1 MCEDPSLRTGTTQR
15 GRYFRPRFFERG
27 EKMKHE
33 LFVEQPVLDLK
44 EGIKV
49 SKETELIYK
58 NDKVEQ
64 VLKDLVLETILDD
77 SGTNGINTY
86 KSKSYLSINL
96 NPGDILLFD
105 ENRGYYMPP
114 YPVTSIDDAISD
126 MTSLSDLPRFKDMG

>member
-1 MCEDPSLRTGTTQR
+1 LRGGVKLSPLFLKGANMR
-15 GRYFRPRFFERG
+15 
-27 EKMKHE
+27 HE

-49 SKETELIYK
+49 TAETELLYK
-58 NDKVEQ
+58 HDKVEQ
-64 VLKDLVLETILDD
+64 VLKNLVLETILDD
-77 SGTNGINTY
+77 AGTNGVNSY

-126 MTSLSDLPRFKDMG
+126 ITALSDIPRYKEG

>member
-1 MCEDPSLRTGTTQR
+1 
-15 GRYFRPRFFERG
+15 
-27 EKMKHE
+27 MKHE

-49 SKETELIYK
+49 TAETELLYK

-64 VLKDLVLETILDD
+64 VIKNLKMETIMDEEG
-77 SGTNGINTY
+77 SNGFNSY

-105 ENRGYYMPP
+105 KSRGYYLPH
-114 YPVTSIDDAISD
+114 YPVVSIDDAISD
-126 MTSLSDLPRFKDMG
+126 INSLSDIPKFIDRGE

>member
-1 MCEDPSLRTGTTQR
+1 
-15 GRYFRPRFFERG
+15 
-27 EKMKHE
+27 MKHE

-49 SKETELIYK
+49 TAETELLYK

-64 VLKDLVLETILDD
+64 VLKNLVLETILDD
-77 SGTNGINTY
+77 EGTNGINTY

-105 ENRGYYMPP
+105 EHRGYYMPP
-114 YPVTSIDDAISD
+114 YPVTTIDDAISD
-126 MTSLSDLPRFKDMG
+126 ITSLSDIPRFKE

>member
-1 MCEDPSLRTGTTQR
+1 
-15 GRYFRPRFFERG
+15 
-27 EKMKHE
+27 MKHE

-49 SKETELIYK
+49 TTETELLYK

-64 VLKDLVLETILDD
+64 VLKNLVLETIMDD
-77 SGTNGINTY
+77 AGSNGFNTY

-105 ENRGYYMPP
+105 SNRGYYMPP
-114 YPVTSIDDAISD
+114 YPVESIDDAISD
-126 MTSLSDLPRFKDMG
+126 ITSLSDIPRYIDRGD

>member
-1 MCEDPSLRTGTTQR
+1 
-15 GRYFRPRFFERG
+15 
-27 EKMKHE
+27 MKHE

-49 SKETELIYK
+49 SAETELLYK

-64 VLKDLVLETILDD
+64 VLKNLVLETIMDEEG
-77 SGTNGINTY
+77 SNGFNTY

-105 ENRGYYMPP
+105 QNRGYYMPS

-126 MTSLSDLPRFKDMG
+126 MSSLSDIPRHIDRGD